1 MTEHV
6 CLKHNEI
13 ETLKK
18 ENEKLGK
25 EISQIRNDHTDTR
38 ENMVEIKTDLRYLK
52 ETMTTM
58 KTLVEKMADEPRKKW
73 EQLQKQV
80 MSFVVGGGLMGL
92 LLWAG
97 YTIQNFKK

>member
-1 MTEHV
+1 MSEHV
-6 CLKHNEI
+6 CIKHNEI

-18 ENEKLGK
+18 ENERLNS
-25 EISQIRNDHTDTR
+25 EIGQIRNDHTDTR
-38 ENMVEIKTDLRYLK
+38 ENMVEIKTDLKYLK
-52 ETMTTM
+52 ETMLSM
-58 KTLVEKMADEPRKKW
+58 KTLVERMADEPRKKW

-97 YTIQNFKK
+97 YTVQNLKK